1 MSFIARQP
9 NGLLC
14 RHSSVVDCVTDYNM
28 TDEECINL
36 QVQRAKEQAERDT
49 RTILEKYLQGIE
61 EVKENFIP
69 SNMSKKEF
77 NKLLKDMEKPAEE
90 CRHISL

>member
-28 TDEECINL
+28 TDQECIDL
-36 QVQRAKEQAERDT
+36 QVERAKEKAERDT
-49 RTILEKYLQGIE
+49 RIILEKYLQGIE
-61 EVKENFIP
+61 EVKESFIP
-69 SNMSKKEF
+69 NNMSKKEF
-77 NKLLKDMEKPAEE
+77 SKILKDMEKPAEE
-90 CRHISL
+90 CTHISL

>member
-1 MSFIARQP
+1 MSFIARKP

>member
-28 TDEECINL
+28 TEEECIDL
-36 QVQRAKEQAERDT
+36 QVQRAKEQAECDT
-49 RTILEKYLQGIE
+49 RIILEKYLQGIE
-61 EVKENFIP
+61 EVKESFVPN
-69 SNMSKKEF
+69 NMSREQFKEM
-77 NKLLKDMEKPAEE
+77 LKDMEKPAEE
-90 CRHISL
+90 CKHISL

>member
-28 TDEECINL
+28 TDKECIDL
-36 QVQRAKEQAERDT
+36 QAQRAKERAERDT
-49 RTILEKYLQGIE
+49 RIILEKYLQGIE
-61 EVKENFIP
+61 EVKESFIP
-69 SNMSKKEF
+69 NNMSKKNF
-77 NKLLKDMEKPAEE
+77 NKILKDMEKPAEE
-90 CRHISL
+90 CTHISL